1 MQHLHFWQPSPCSSC
16 WKKTTQWE
24 KKMKQLQN
32 TPKSILKN
40 TSKTV
45 EVAPIDIIP
54 VVPCHV
60 CNPAPP
66 RPSLTT
72 AVAAAQATPS
82 AQPSQAPAFR
92 KRRRLRRQPPPP
104 GSRPGS
110 PAVEETV
117 KRPRQRFISASNCTF
132 KVFDVF

>member
-1 MQHLHFWQPSPCSSC
+1 MQHPHFWQPSPCSSC
-16 WKKTTQWE
+16 WKKNNSME
-24 KKMKQLQN
+24 KKKHET
-32 TPKSILKN
+32 TPKYSKINIKNN

-45 EVAPIDIIP
+45 EVAPIAIIP
-54 VVPCHV
+54 AVPCHV

-66 RPSLTT
+66 RPSL
-72 AVAAAQATPS
+72 APPQATPS
-82 AQPSQAPAFR
+82 AQPWQVPAFR

-117 KRPRQRFISASNCTF
+117 KRPRQGFISASNCTF